1 MLHEK
6 KLSSILADQ
15 MGLGKTIQTL
25 AFIAYLLENGQNG
38 TILIVCPVSTL
49 GKGLVLIIIAI
60 IIITYIYIVAGLENV
75 CKSVSKHN

>member
-6 KLSSILADQ
+6 KLSAILADQ

-25 AFIAYLLENGQNG
+25 AFVAYLLENGQSG

-49 GKGLVLIIIAI
+49 GIEMIFF
-60 IIITYIYIVAGLENV
+60 
-75 CKSVSKHN
+75 

>member
-1 MLHEK
+1 MIGLNWLAMLHEK
-6 KLSSILADQ
+6 RLSSILADQ

-49 GKGLVLIIIAI
+49 GKQ
-60 IIITYIYIVAGLENV
+60 
-75 CKSVSKHN
+75 